1 MRLGV
6 LGSMVW
12 DRIERPD
19 APTVERWGGISYSLA
34 AAAAAAPDD
43 WVIRAIVRV
52 GDDLADQ
59 ADAFL
64 ATLPVDRSGVMP
76 VPEANNRV
84 RLRYRDSVH
93 RHECLTG
100 GVGPWDW
107 DDLEPQLEG
116 LDGLY
121 VNLISGFELELET
134 AERIREA
141 FDGPIYADLHSLLLG
156 IAEGGHRVPRTLP
169 DRDRWLAAFDVVQVN
184 QPEFTLLGDQEDPWH
199 VAEAAVRGGVA
210 AVLVTG
216 GPDGAAWIASGDR
229 PRPWLGATATELHQ
243 GFTPSEEPGI
253 AGDPTGCGDVWGA
266 TCFIRL
272 MAGQSVSAAVNAAN
286 TAAAHNVK
294 HRGADG
300 LYLHLRNSP

>member
-12 DRIERPD
+12 DRIEHPG
-19 APTVERWGGISYSLA
+19 APAMERWGGISYSLA
-34 AAAAAAPDD
+34 AAAAAAPDHWD
-43 WVIRAIVRV
+43 IRAIIRI
-52 GDDLADQ
+52 GDDLARE

-64 ATLPVDRSGVMP
+64 ATLPVDRSGVLA

-84 RLRYRDSVH
+84 RLRYRDSVD
-93 RHECLTG
+93 RHEYLTG

-107 DDLEPQLEG
+107 DDLEPLLEG

-134 AERIREA
+134 AERIRAA

-156 IAEGGHRVPRTLP
+156 IADGGHRVPRALP
-169 DRDRWLAAFDVVQVN
+169 DRDRWLAAFDMVQVN
-184 QPEFTLLGDQEDPWH
+184 RPELTLLAQQEDPWH

-210 AVLVTG
+210 AVLVTR
-216 GPDGAAWIASGDR
+216 GPEGAAWVARGDR
-229 PRPWLGATATELHQ
+229 PRPWDVHTAARLQ
-243 GFTPSEEPGI
+243 RGLAPSQEPGI
-253 AGDPTGCGDVWGA
+253 TGDPTGCGDVWGA

-272 MAGQSVSAAVNAAN
+272 MAGESVSAAVEAANAA
-286 TAAAHNVK
+286 AARNVE

-300 LYLHLRNSP
+300 LYPHLRNSP